1 MNMKKIALGMLGLVF
16 AAVLVWAESDFKIT
30 DQPQDQIVAEGSSVT
45 FSVKAEGGSS
55 VFMDMI
61 WIKPGKFTMG
71 SPTNEIGRWPD
82 EVRYRIDISRGFW
95 IGKYEVTQ
103 AQYMA
108 VMGTNPA
115 KEYGVGDDYPV
126 YNVSWSDATNFCAKL
141 TTLEKEAGRLPD
153 GYAYCLPPEVL
164 WEYACRAGTTTA
176 FNNGEN
182 ILDEHWDK
190 PCPGLEPIGWYP
202 NNSGETTH
210 PVGQKQPNAWG
221 LYDMHG
227 NVWEWCQD
235 WFPGYKDKLRVVRGG
250 GWCHF
255 ARYCRSAARGSGTPH
270 QRDRGSGF
278 RVLLYQ
284 VADSP
289 DKVLKEESFKVP
301 LSTFTYQWKHAGNS
315 IKGATGS
322 SYTIEKVKPEDAG
335 SYYVVVR
342 CNGRSV
348 VSKRAHLTLEPEKAK
363 TEDPVEQ

>member
-1 MNMKKIALGMLGLVF
+1 MTGLEF
-16 AAVLVWAESDFKIT
+16 DLPTEAE
-30 DQPQDQIVAEGSSVT
+30 
-45 FSVKAEGGSS
+45 
-55 VFMDMI
+55 
-61 WIKPGKFTMG
+61 
-71 SPTNEIGRWPD
+71 
-82 EVRYRIDISRGFW
+82 
-95 IGKYEVTQ
+95 
-103 AQYMA
+103 
-108 VMGTNPA
+108 
-115 KEYGVGDDYPV
+115 
-126 YNVSWSDATNFCAKL
+126 
-141 TTLEKEAGRLPD
+141 
-153 GYAYCLPPEVL
+153 
-164 WEYACRAGTTTA
+164 WEYSCRAGTATP
-176 FNNGEN
+176 
-182 ILDEHWDK
+182 L
-190 PCPGLEPIGWYP
+190 
-202 NNSGETTH
+202 NSGKGVTAPDEC
-210 PVGQKQPNAWG
+210 PNMAKVGRYLFNGGTESGKTAAGATAKVGSYLPNAWG

-270 QRDRGSGF
+270 QRDRGCGF

-315 IKGATGS
+315 IKGATGP
-322 SYTIEKVKPEDAG
+322 SYTIEKVKPKDAG